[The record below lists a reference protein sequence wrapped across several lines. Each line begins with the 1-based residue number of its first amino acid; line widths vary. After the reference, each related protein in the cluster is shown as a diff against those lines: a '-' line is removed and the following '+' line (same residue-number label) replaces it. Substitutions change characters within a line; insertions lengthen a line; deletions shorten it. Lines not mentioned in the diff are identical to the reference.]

1 MKSLVIYYSLEG
13 NTKLIADT
21 IKNELN
27 SDVLELRTKKQYPNK
42 GFKKYLCGGKSVIL
56 KEKPKLLNKYIDIS
70 IYDKIFIGTPIW
82 AGTYEVPFNT
92 FFNEYKIKNK
102 EIGLFVYHEGGRSN
116 KCYNNL
122 KKQLKGNKIIGEIEY
137 IEPLK
142 NNKEENINKTI
153 NWIKNL

>member
-27 SDVLELRTKKQYPNK
+27 SDVLELRTKKRYPNK

-70 IYDKIFIGTPIW
+70 IYDKIFIGTPNMGRNICK
-82 AGTYEVPFNT
+82 FHLIHFLMN
-92 FFNEYKIKNK
+92 IK
-102 EIGLFVYHEGGRSN
+102 
-116 KCYNNL
+116 
-122 KKQLKGNKIIGEIEY
+122 
-137 IEPLK
+137 
-142 NNKEENINKTI
+142 
-153 NWIKNL
+153 

>member
-42 GFKKYLCGGKSVIL
+42 GFKKYLWGGKSVIL

-70 IYDKIFIGTPIW
+70 NIFIYMQSIANFLEGCDSIFVEVEEFE
-82 AGTYEVPFNT
+82 AECREEMNNYYE
-92 FFNEYKIKNK
+92 Y
-102 EIGLFVYHEGGRSN
+102 Y
-116 KCYNNL
+116 Y
-122 KKQLKGNKIIGEIEY
+122 
-137 IEPLK
+137 
-142 NNKEENINKTI
+142 
-153 NWIKNL
+153 

>member
-82 AGTYEVPFNT
+82 AGTYAVPFNT

-102 EIGLFVYHEGGRSN
+102 EIGLFVCHAGGRSN
-116 KCYNNL
+116 KCFDNL

-153 NWIKNL
+153 NCIKNL

>member
-56 KEKPKLLNKYIDIS
+56 K
-70 IYDKIFIGTPIW
+70 
-82 AGTYEVPFNT
+82 
-92 FFNEYKIKNK
+92 
-102 EIGLFVYHEGGRSN
+102 
-116 KCYNNL
+116 
-122 KKQLKGNKIIGEIEY
+122 
-137 IEPLK
+137 
-142 NNKEENINKTI
+142 
-153 NWIKNL
+153 